1 MFFIKD
7 LSLNLTLHPS
17 YFGPQMNQYLQ
28 QKLLTDVE
36 GTCTGQFGYIICV
49 LDSMSIDVGKGKIVP
64 GQQGYAEFEV
74 KYRAVVWKPFK
85 GEVVDAIVSSV
96 NNMGF
101 FADVGPLSVFISKHL
116 IPKDMKY
123 TPSHTP
129 PAYISED
136 QVIMKGS
143 KVRIKI
149 IALTP
154 QELEFLAESNVITH
168 NLMNQILSSLP
179 DKYIE
184 GMPPRD
190 VGTANNSQPAA
201 PPAYTQSSLSSTPTE
216 YAEALYDYKPQQP
229 EDVELRAGD
238 KITVI
243 QKMSTSWWK
252 GTVGGRT
259 GMFPANYVRLL
270 GPAPSPA
277 PIPQPYQ
284 QQPISPMYAPQ
295 QQPQEYTPMSVAG
308 EPQGGQH
315 NAMFKKFGS
324 KLGNAAIFG
333 AGATIGS
340 DLVNSIF

>member
-1 MFFIKD
+1 
-7 LSLNLTLHPS
+7 
-17 YFGPQMNQYLQ
+17 
-28 QKLLTDVE
+28 
-36 GTCTGQFGYIICV
+36 
-49 LDSMSIDVGKGKIVP
+49 MSIDVGKGKIVP

-149 IALTP
+149 I
-154 QELEFLAESNVITH
+154 
-168 NLMNQILSSLP
+168 
-179 DKYIE
+179 
-184 GMPPRD
+184 GMPPKD
-190 VGTANNSQPAA
+190 VGAADKAEPVAPPAA
-201 PPAYTQSSLSSTPTE
+201 PPTYTQSSPSPSPAE

-229 EDVELRAGD
+229 EDVELKAGD

-243 QKMSTSWWK
+243 DKLSTSWWK
-252 GTVGGRT
+252 GTVRGKT
-259 GMFPANYVRLL
+259 GMFPANYVRLVGL
-270 GPAPSPA
+270 APTPAA
-277 PIPQPYQ
+277 TPQPYQ
-284 QQPISPMYAPQ
+284 QQPISPMYVPQ
-295 QQPQEYTPMSVAG
+295 QQPQEYTPMTVA
-308 EPQGGQH
+308 EQPQGGQH
-315 NAMFKKFGS
+315 NAMLKKFGS

>member
-1 MFFIKD
+1 
-7 LSLNLTLHPS
+7 
-17 YFGPQMNQYLQ
+17 
-28 QKLLTDVE
+28 
-36 GTCTGQFGYIICV
+36 
-49 LDSMSIDVGKGKIVP
+49 MSIDVGKGKIVP

-149 IALTP
+149 I
-154 QELEFLAESNVITH
+154 
-168 NLMNQILSSLP
+168 
-179 DKYIE
+179 
-184 GMPPRD
+184 GMPPKD
-190 VGTANNSQPAA
+190 VGAADKAEPVALPAA
-201 PPAYTQSSLSSTPTE
+201 PPTYTQSSPSPSPAE

-229 EDVELRAGD
+229 EDVELKAGD

-243 QKMSTSWWK
+243 DKLSTSWWK
-252 GTVGGRT
+252 GTVRGKT
-259 GMFPANYVRLL
+259 GMFPANYVRLVGL
-270 GPAPSPA
+270 APTPAA
-277 PIPQPYQ
+277 TPQPYQ
-284 QQPISPMYAPQ
+284 QQPISPMYVPQ
-295 QQPQEYTPMSVAG
+295 QQPQEYTPMTVA
-308 EPQGGQH
+308 EQPQGGQH
-315 NAMFKKFGS
+315 NAMLKKFGS